1 MNMAQERRAFERVAR
16 RRWIQ
21 EVARGVFAQNG
32 FSGSS
37 IEQIAKAAQLS
48 VGSIYLHFRSKDDLC
63 VSLIEDALTRFDVE
77 MSELRER
84 GKVAMRLSGAWGLLI
99 EWAGRGE
106 DARVLRLLA
115 EPRIRTQ
122 LSDEV
127 LTAVSRGTSRIKE
140 HLAGCVEDGVASG
153 LYRPV
158 EARDVAELLWS
169 MLLGSLD
176 SCGIQASLGEEPTPL
191 ATKAWL
197 GFTLIEH
204 ALMSSARASA

>member
-21 EVARGVFAQNG
+21 EVARGVFAQHG
-32 FSGSS
+32 FAGSS

-63 VSLIEDALTRFDVE
+63 VSLIEEVLTRFDVE

-84 GKVAMRLSGAWGLLI
+84 GKVASRLSGAWGLLI
-99 EWAGRGE
+99 DWAGRGE

-122 LSDEV
+122 LSEEV
-127 LTAVSRGTSRIKE
+127 LAAVSRGTSRIKE
-140 HLAGCVEDGVASG
+140 HLAGCVEDGVNGG
-153 LYRPV
+153 LYRAV
-158 EARDVAELLWS
+158 EAKAVAELLWS
-169 MLLGSLD
+169 MLLGSMD

-191 ATKAWL
+191 ATRAWQS
-197 GFTLIEH
+197 FALIEH
-204 ALMSSARASA
+204 SLLHNARAAA

>member
-32 FSGSS
+32 FAGSS

-63 VSLIEDALTRFDVE
+63 VSLVEEALTRFDVE

-106 DARVLRLLA
+106 DARVLRLLS
-115 EPRIRTQ
+115 EPRIRRQ

-127 LTAVSRGTSRIKE
+127 LAAVSRGTSRIKE

-191 ATKAWL
+191 ATRAWQ
-197 GFTLIEH
+197 GFALIEH
-204 ALMSSARASA
+204 ALVSSARAAA